1 MPKEKSLDEEVC
13 KLLFSVIED
22 KYDINLLTDGDFPAR
37 IRRGDRILKK
47 ARELR
52 RKYFGRKYA

>member
-1 MPKEKSLDEEVC
+1 MPKEKSLDEEIY
-13 KLLFSVIED
+13 KLLFSVIENM
-22 KYDINLLTDGDFPAR
+22 YDIDSSTDGDFSKR
-37 IRRGDRILKK
+37 IRGEDRILKK